1 MNYNFEYEIQG
12 ATSFLVY
19 KKKEQDVLDSVTIG
33 MIANNKIEGVIPF
46 MQQLID
52 QDVYFKYNVS
62 SFNSLKDYFSGVVSK
77 KRFLTVLKSLV
88 KSYALVEEYMIDYSA
103 VVLDSE
109 YVFVDPRTAEAQIV
123 LVPYKSNLTMNI
135 VDYLR
140 LLLCSVHYDET
151 EDRSYIASILSF
163 LNTNQF
169 FDVLEFQKFV
179 EEMLADNSVK
189 QQSVANVDRVVT
201 TKIEV
206 PTNIIPDKK
215 PSGFTD
221 VEKINPELK
230 TTKTEIRDKEEIQ
243 KTDEETVNT
252 EERKKG
258 LFGLKKKEPK
268 EKKEEEKSKKPLFTK
283 KEKETKKQQTVQMMI
298 PGREP
303 SMAIPNVQQVEQNKE
318 IHTPISAIQEQDVH
332 LDKTEVVHQDFGKTV
347 DLRAYSKGTE
357 VLTQKR
363 PQTEV
368 LGPSPYFMVM
378 RTRERFE
385 ITKDRMKI
393 GSDAS
398 QNDFCI
404 HGNTAISRAHA
415 IIHYKD
421 KNVYIEDNYSTN
433 GTKVDGEK
441 IKPGVLSKV
450 LTHGTR
456 IHLGDEEL
464 EMKLY

>member
-1 MNYNFEYEIQG
+1 MNYNFEYETQG
-12 ATSFLVY
+12 TTNFLVY
-19 KKKEQDVLDSVTIG
+19 KKRECDVLDSVTIG
-33 MIANNKIEGVIPF
+33 MVSNNKIEGVIPF
-46 MQQLID
+46 MHQLID
-52 QDVYFKYNVS
+52 KDVYFKYNVS
-62 SFNSLKDYFSGVVSK
+62 SFNTLKDYFSGVVSK
-77 KRFLTVLKSLV
+77 KRFLTVMKSLL
-88 KSYALVEEYMIDYSA
+88 KSYAAIDEYMIEQSA
-103 VVLDSE
+103 IVLESE
-109 YVFVDPRTAEAQIV
+109 YIFVNPKTAEAQII
-123 LVPYKSNLTMNI
+123 LVPYKKEMTGNI
-135 VDYLR
+135 VDFLR

-163 LNTNQF
+163 LNANQF
-169 FDVLEFQKFV
+169 FDVLEFQKFL
-179 EEMLADNSVK
+179 EEMLEDINVRGSGG
-189 QQSVANVDRVVT
+189 SNISGMVA

-206 PTNIIPDKK
+206 PETAIPNKK
-215 PSGFTD
+215 PDGFTK
-221 VEKINPELK
+221 VEKINPETN
-230 TTKTEIRDKEEIQ
+230 TTNKEKIDAINESEKNVENTNVVTEK
-243 KTDEETVNT
+243 
-252 EERKKG
+252 KKG
-258 LFGLKKKEPK
+258 LFGLKKKE
-268 EKKEEEKSKKPLFTK
+268 EKVKKSLFGKKDSDV
-283 KEKETKKQQTVQMMI
+283 KKQQTVQMSI

-303 SMAIPNVQQVEQNKE
+303 SITIPNDQQSEQIN
-318 IHTPISAIQEQDVH
+318 TYVAQSTAIQEQDVH
-332 LDKTEVVHQDFGKTV
+332 LDKTEVVQQDFGKTV

-368 LGPSPYFMVM
+368 LGPSPYFIVM